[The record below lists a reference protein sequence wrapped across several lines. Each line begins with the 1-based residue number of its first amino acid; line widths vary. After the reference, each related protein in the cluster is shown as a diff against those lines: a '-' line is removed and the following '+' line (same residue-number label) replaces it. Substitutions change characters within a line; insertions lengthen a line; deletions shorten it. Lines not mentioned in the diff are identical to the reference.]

1 MRHMKQWPCSLL
13 SVFPSIWVRK
23 NKGTLKKD
31 NVEYTYNTHL
41 MLKAFFG
48 KLYKTFIS
56 AKFKLTFCPIV
67 L

>member
-31 NVEYTYNTHL
+31 NVEYTASYL

-48 KLYKTFIS
+48 KLYKLLS
-56 AKFKLTFCPIV
+56 RQHLN
-67 L
+67 